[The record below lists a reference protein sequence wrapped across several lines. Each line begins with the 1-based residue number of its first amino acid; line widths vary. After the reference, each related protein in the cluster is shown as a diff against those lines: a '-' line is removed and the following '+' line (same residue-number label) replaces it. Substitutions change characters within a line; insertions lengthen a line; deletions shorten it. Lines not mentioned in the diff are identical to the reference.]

1 MLQRLLTA
9 LAQVKTG
16 NMSENSINEIFQ
28 IIQSL
33 YWAKRITKK
42 LHNKKLDVDSP
53 RRNLTIYQKQ
63 YNKLIQ

>member
-33 YWAKRITKK
+33 Y
-42 LHNKKLDVDSP
+42 
-53 RRNLTIYQKQ
+53 
-63 YNKLIQ
+63 